1 MIGRCYLLNGD
12 PVVVVT
18 QWGLKSRGETYG
30 GPRNVRILFPDG
42 TTTIRPFRGLRRLR
56 LRETVGLPANEEL
69 RRRVLDGRRGLVR
82 EVPRRYRQQSI
93 RTEGGSWVILRWTD
107 LPGYPALTPA

>member
-1 MIGRCYLLNGD
+1 MREPPRPPRRRLGAVALIGRCYLLNGE

-56 LRETVGLPANEEL
+56 LRE
-69 RRRVLDGRRGLVR
+69 
-82 EVPRRYRQQSI
+82 
-93 RTEGGSWVILRWTD
+93 
-107 LPGYPALTPA
+107 ALTPA